1 MTVDDDDTA
10 IFRVEYG
17 DGPVIATAIHDGHAL
32 RPDVAA
38 RMRLS
43 DAERLQEE
51 DPFTGSW
58 TAIGDT
64 RVTAVRSRFEV
75 DLNRPRDQAV
85 YRTAAEAWGN
95 DVWIGG
101 GPPPEAVARSL
112 AEYDL
117 FYSAMR
123 SIIEAT
129 ISRFGMFVLYD
140 LHSYNHR
147 REGAPA
153 DPSGNP
159 LVNLGTGSLD
169 HSRWGGVARRFL
181 DDMRGCGI
189 GDHPIDARENV
200 RFRGGW
206 LSRWV
211 NATFGERGCA
221 LAIEVKKVFMDEET
235 GVPAWP
241 VVRAIGLALASTV
254 PGVVEEVRSRL
265 REAA

>member
-1 MTVDDDDTA
+1 VGAGCGVTVDDDDTA

-95 DVWIGG
+95 DV
-101 GPPPEAVARSL
+101 
-112 AEYDL
+112 
-117 FYSAMR
+117 
-123 SIIEAT
+123 
-129 ISRFGMFVLYD
+129 
-140 LHSYNHR
+140 
-147 REGAPA
+147 
-153 DPSGNP
+153 
-159 LVNLGTGSLD
+159 
-169 HSRWGGVARRFL
+169 
-181 DDMRGCGI
+181 
-189 GDHPIDARENV
+189 
-200 RFRGGW
+200 
-206 LSRWV
+206 
-211 NATFGERGCA
+211 
-221 LAIEVKKVFMDEET
+221 
-235 GVPAWP
+235 
-241 VVRAIGLALASTV
+241 
-254 PGVVEEVRSRL
+254 
-265 REAA
+265 